1 MKTLKERIV
10 EIIVENKKIKKEDF
24 DKAIKAQKQKG
35 ISLEKILVEKGLITE
50 KELIGILA
58 KELNIP
64 PINLSKY
71 RIDPDVIKVIPE
83 RICRQYR
90 IVPISKI
97 GSTITLATAD
107 PLNIFALDDI
117 KNLTGYDIDI
127 AMSTEQDIIKSI
139 NKYYRSE
146 KDSVSDVIKELGD
159 RDNMVTLDDDAD
171 QIEISSTIMKS
182 GEAPIIQVVNLII
195 REAMKQR
202 ASDIHVEP
210 TEKDLR
216 VRYRIDGV
224 LIDAMSLPKKNQ
236 NAIIARL
243 KIMTN
248 LDITELRLP
257 QDGRFKI
264 RFGGKEIDFRV
275 SILPITH
282 GQKIVLRLLDRANLS
297 IGLDGL
303 GFFPENTALFKK
315 AIASPFGL
323 ILVTGPT
330 GSGKS
335 TTLYSIVNQLNQVER
350 NIITVEDPVEY
361 QIDGITQLNVKPEI
375 GLTFASGLRSLL
387 RQNPDMIMI
396 GEIRDSET
404 ADIAVKSALTGTL
417 VFSTLHT
424 NDAPGAVTRL
434 IDMGVEP
441 FLVSSSAIMACAQR
455 LCRKICER
463 CKEPIKISES
473 ALEDIGFKPG
483 KDAKFFKGKGCK
495 SCRNTGY
502 RGRMGLLEVMMIN
515 DSIREMIVKGAS
527 QDKIR
532 NYAVKENGMLTLW
545 DDAIKKFSLGLT
557 TFEEVLRV
565 TSVE

>member
-1 MKTLKERIV
+1 
-10 EIIVENKKIKKEDF
+10 
-24 DKAIKAQKQKG
+24 
-35 ISLEKILVEKGLITE
+35 
-50 KELIGILA
+50 
-58 KELNIP
+58 
-64 PINLSKY
+64 
-71 RIDPDVIKVIPE
+71 
-83 RICRQYR
+83 
-90 IVPISKI
+90 
-97 GSTITLATAD
+97 
-107 PLNIFALDDI
+107 
-117 KNLTGYDIDI
+117 
-127 AMSTEQDIIKSI
+127 
-139 NKYYRSE
+139 
-146 KDSVSDVIKELGD
+146 
-159 RDNMVTLDDDAD
+159 
-171 QIEISSTIMKS
+171 
-182 GEAPIIQVVNLII
+182 
-195 REAMKQR
+195 
-202 ASDIHVEP
+202 
-210 TEKDLR
+210 
-216 VRYRIDGV
+216 
-224 LIDAMSLPKKNQ
+224 
-236 NAIIARL
+236 
-243 KIMTN
+243 MTN